1 MAKKSG
7 RAVRAA
13 GLLAVQGE
21 SKNRKGGVRNGTS
34 TVARSSKRRNV
45 SKSSSGVDSVAGK
58 QAAASRRPFA
68 VFDIDGTL
76 VRWQLYHAIAEALA
90 KRGHIDAKTRQKIKN
105 ARMVWKVR
113 THNESFAA
121 YQTELI
127 AAYEKLLLDLSYKD
141 FNQAAKT
148 VFEQYK
154 DQVYIYTR
162 ELIKK
167 LKKDGYLLFAIS
179 GSQIEIVSKIA
190 KYYGFDDCVG
200 TVYAHEKDKFTGAV
214 TIHLGGKHVVLQE
227 LITKHHASLA
237 GSVAVGD
244 GAREISMLEM
254 VETPIAFNPE
264 KNLFDHAKGKGW
276 KIVIERKNMVYE
288 LEKQNGRYI
297 LVKAS

>member
-1 MAKKSG
+1 MLCKAQARSGASCMDKYSARASQPATRQSAKS
-7 RAVRAA
+7 AVRVF
-13 GLLAVQGE
+13 GF
-21 SKNRKGGVRNGTS
+21 
-34 TVARSSKRRNV
+34 
-45 SKSSSGVDSVAGK
+45 AGK
-58 QAAASRRPFA
+58 QDSTAQRPFA

-76 VRWQLYHAIAEALA
+76 IRWQLYHAIAEALA
-90 KRGHIDAKTRQKIKN
+90 KRGHIDTKTRQKIKD

-127 AAYEKLLLDLSYKD
+127 GAYEKLLLDLSYKD
-141 FNQAAKT
+141 FNQAVKA
-148 VFEQYK
+148 VFDEYK

-167 LKKDGYLLFAIS
+167 LKKNGYLLFAIS

-200 TVYAHEKDKFTGAV
+200 TVYAHEKDKFTGSV
-214 TIHLGGKHVVLQE
+214 TIHLGGKHLVLQE
-227 LITKHHASLA
+227 LMAKHHTSLA
-237 GSVAVGD
+237 GSVSVGD
-244 GAREISMLEM
+244 GASDISMLAM

-264 KNLFDHAKGKGW
+264 RTLFDHATGKGW
-276 KIVIERKNMVYE
+276 KIVLERKNMVYE